1 MQTRQL
7 HIAEGQTS
15 WVVVLETGDEVMA
28 CLAELAEA
36 EALQAA
42 TFTAIGAFERA
53 MLAFFDWET
62 KEYLPIPVEE
72 QVEVASMNGDIV
84 LDPDGMPT
92 VHAHVV
98 LGRRDGSAVAGHL
111 QQALVRP
118 TLELV
123 LTESPGTLRKQLD
136 AESGLPLLR
145 V

>member
-7 HIAEGQTS
+7 NLSDGQAS

-28 CLAELAEA
+28 CLAALAEA
-36 EALQAA
+36 EALEAA
-42 TFTAIGAFERA
+42 SFTAIGAFERA
-53 MLAFFDWET
+53 TLAFFDWET
-62 KEYLPIPVEE
+62 KSYVQIPVEE
-72 QVEVASMNGDIV
+72 QVEVASLTGDIV
-84 LDPDGMPT
+84 LDPDGMPA
-92 VHAHVV
+92 VHVHVV

-111 QQALVRP
+111 QEGLVRP

-123 LTESPGTLRKQLD
+123 LTESPGALQKQLD